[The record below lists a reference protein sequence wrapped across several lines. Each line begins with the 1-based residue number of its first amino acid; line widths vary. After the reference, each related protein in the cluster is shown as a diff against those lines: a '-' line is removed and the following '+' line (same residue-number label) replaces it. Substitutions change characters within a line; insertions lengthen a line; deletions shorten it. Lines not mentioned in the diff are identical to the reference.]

1 MIITKTKRKI
11 LIVKL
16 EVTKHER
23 FKPFEIRLPSNV
35 KMVTGILVTAS
46 GSRTSGMLSLQANG
60 KADVFHVTQVLEDGI
75 ELSDEALLNIE
86 DAQFDSDK
94 AWVTGYVPKMRTVHV
109 EGDTTI
115 INAWFKGEAF
125 LHPFVIRVYVECEL
139 AEELEEVIADE
150 KVFTERRSKAD
161 ATEDWLAP
169 MEIHL

>member
-16 EVTKHER
+16 DVTRHER

-35 KMVTGILVTAS
+35 TIITGVLVTSAGSPVS
-46 GSRTSGMLSLQANG
+46 GTLSLQANG
-60 KADVFHVTQVLEDGI
+60 KTDVFHVAQVLEDGI
-75 ELSDEALLNIE
+75 EPSDEALLNIE

-94 AWVTGYVPKMRTVHV
+94 AWVTGYVPKLRAVHV

-115 INAWFKGEAF
+115 INAWFRGESF
-125 LHPFVIRVYVECEL
+125 HHPFVIRVYVECEL

-150 KVFTERRSKAD
+150 NVGTEQRTKANRVID
-161 ATEDWLAP
+161 PLEP